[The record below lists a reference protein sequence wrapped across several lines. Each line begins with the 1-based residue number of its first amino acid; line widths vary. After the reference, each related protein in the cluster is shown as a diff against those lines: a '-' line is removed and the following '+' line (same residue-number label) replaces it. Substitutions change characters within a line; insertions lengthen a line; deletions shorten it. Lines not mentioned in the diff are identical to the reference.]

1 MARAR
6 NIKPGFF
13 ANEKLAECDPLAR
26 LLFAGLWCLA
36 DREGRLE
43 DRPKRIRAEVLPYD
57 VCDADALLDQLQ
69 QHGFILRYEACE
81 HRCIQVLN
89 FDKHQNPH
97 MKEAKSSLPAPCVDD
112 ADNGS
117 SGASPEQAPDEH
129 SASMVQ
135 EQEEHQKSPA
145 ESGFL
150 IPDSGSLIPD
160 SLIPDP
166 LKVADKSATAGK
178 PPRGPGKR
186 AAVPSIDGVPD
197 SLFAE
202 WLQVRKAKKAGPV
215 SQTVV
220 DALQREAGAAGITV
234 EQAVRTCVERGWQGF
249 NAEWLRKAPIRPAMR
264 SFDPGAPVETY
275 AQRAAR
281 QRVEEVSPMAA
292 RKAPGAGFEAAQRFM
307 NGGDVIDVTPRV
319 QPQLEIDGGSYGR

>member
-69 QHGFILRYEACE
+69 EHGFILRYESCE
-81 HRCIQVLN
+81 HKCIQVLN

-97 MKEAKSSLPAPCVDD
+97 MKEAKSALPSPCADGADPESSD
-112 ADNGS
+112 ATPG
-117 SGASPEQAPDEH
+117 QAPEEH

-135 EQEEHQKSPA
+135 KQEEHQKSPA

-160 SLIPDP
+160 PLVVAAKPATPRKRSTTTEAARPDDVDQ
-166 LKVADKSATAGK
+166 KVWTDFIA
-178 PPRGPGKR
+178 
-186 AAVPSIDGVPD
+186 
-197 SLFAE
+197 L
-202 WLQVRKAKKAGPV
+202 RKAKSAPL
-215 SQTVV
+215 T
-220 DALQREAGAAGITV
+220 DTALKGIATEANNAGISLND
-234 EQAVRTCVERGWQGF
+234 AIAYCCSAGWQGF
-249 NAEWLRKAPIRPAMR
+249 KANWYANREGSNVRATGQRMPKPE
-264 SFDPGAPVETY
+264 SFSDRDYGSGVEG
-275 AQRAAR
+275 
-281 QRVEEVSPMAA
+281 V
-292 RKAPGAGFEAAQRFM
+292 
-307 NGGDVIDVTPRV
+307 
-319 QPQLEIDGGSYGR
+319 

>member
-69 QHGFILRYEACE
+69 EHGFILRYESCE
-81 HRCIQVLN
+81 HKCIQVLN

-97 MKEAKSSLPAPCVDD
+97 MKEAKSALPSPCADGADTESSD
-112 ADNGS
+112 ATPG
-117 SGASPEQAPDEH
+117 QAPEEH
-129 SASMVQ
+129 CASMVH
-135 EQEEHQKSPA
+135 EHEEHQKSPA

-160 SLIPDP
+160 P
-166 LKVADKSATAGK
+166 LVVAAKPATPRKRSTTTEATRPADVEERVWNAFLVQRKAKRAPLTDIALEGIAAEAATAG
-178 PPRGPGKR
+178 
-186 AAVPSIDGVPD
+186 I
-197 SLFAE
+197 SLN
-202 WLQVRKAKKAGPV
+202 
-215 SQTVV
+215 
-220 DALQREAGAAGITV
+220 DAIAYCCSA
-234 EQAVRTCVERGWQGF
+234 GWQGF
-249 NAEWLRKAPIRPAMR
+249 KANWYANREGSNVRPAGQR
-264 SFDPGAPVETY
+264 IPRQENFSAKDYGHGVEG
-275 AQRAAR
+275 
-281 QRVEEVSPMAA
+281 V
-292 RKAPGAGFEAAQRFM
+292 
-307 NGGDVIDVTPRV
+307 
-319 QPQLEIDGGSYGR
+319 